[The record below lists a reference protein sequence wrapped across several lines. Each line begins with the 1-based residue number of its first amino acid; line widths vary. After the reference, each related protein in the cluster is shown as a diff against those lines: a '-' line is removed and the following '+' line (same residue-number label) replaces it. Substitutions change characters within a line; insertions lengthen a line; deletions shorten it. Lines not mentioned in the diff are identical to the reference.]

1 MTDKHRV
8 LYIEDEEDTL
18 QLVTILLENNGYEVV
33 GAPNGEIGL
42 QVMKEQKPDV
52 LLLDLMLPG
61 MSGKAVYRKMKA
73 DEDLQNIPIILLT
86 AWGASSGIGLS
97 KDLVEEYLLKPFS
110 SRDLLEAIHRVIEN
124 NA

>member
-1 MTDKHRV
+1 MGDKKRV

-18 QLVTILLENNGYEVV
+18 QLVAILLENHGYEVL

-52 LLLDLMLPG
+52 VLLDLMLPG

-73 DEDLQNIPIILLT
+73 EDQLKDIPIVLLT
-86 AWGASSGIGLS
+86 AWGASTSIGLNRE
-97 KDLVEEYLLKPFS
+97 LVEEYLMKPFNG
-110 SRDLLEAIHRVIEN
+110 RDLLEALKKVVP
-124 NA
+124 